1 MARVKLGDN
10 VGSEAYEARAAEL
23 AAELSATGPVLCGI
37 LTRYAGA
44 TNTRGAR
51 IVAELAGGAGRPSVA
66 VGYPYALD
74 ELGRHTLAALALVDA
89 LNTHEG
95 PLSLDAARIVGAC
108 ATRDGY
114 AFTIATAR

>member
-1 MARVKLGDN
+1 M
-10 VGSEAYEARAAEL
+10 
-23 AAELSATGPVLCGI
+23 
-37 LTRYAGA
+37 
-44 TNTRGAR
+44 
-51 IVAELAGGAGRPSVA
+51 
-66 VGYPYALD
+66 
-74 ELGRHTLAALALVDA
+74 LAALALVDA